1 MQSSGYPQAENTRN
15 HILQDPKIVESII
28 TQYPSIQICY
38 SALLLPLSQGS
49 AHSFAAQV
57 DRRLHSC
64 CTPPPPLRLHPHS
77 FAARPPPPHLWGA
90 THTFCPPPPP
100 PLQVDDHVWTEV
112 KNFMKCLIQMNAAKV
127 GGG

>member
-77 FAARPPPPHLWGA
+77 FA
-90 THTFCPPPPP
+90 PPPP